1 MLDIFLKFFGISE
14 YVIDSEVVSAVLPVL
29 ICVAAALTLYILIV
43 FFSSSLRFW
52 ERSKGGLLWIQLV
65 FFLI

>member
-43 FFSSSLRFW
+43 FFS
-52 ERSKGGLLWIQLV
+52 
-65 FFLI
+65 